1 MSHFYRLY
9 LDAWPKGWE
18 DEFSKFYD
26 DGLLG
31 G

>member
-1 MSHFYRLY
+1 MSTFFLPM
-9 LDAWPKGWE
+9 DTAPAGWI
-18 DEFSKFYD
+18 DEFDRFYD